1 MDSRLHQLLAELR
14 GALHDAIS
22 DSAEVHR
29 HWRKLRDDGYSLYLM
44 VDCKRHDDEDESVDR
59 SRVPMMGDEPVFQI
73 NGVDLSFLRS
83 IGIDPTR
90 RAPRRRS
97 S

>member
-1 MDSRLHQLLAELR
+1 MLAELR
-14 GALHDAIS
+14 GALHEAIS
-22 DSAEVHR
+22 DSTEVHR
-29 HWRKLRDDGYSLYLM
+29 HWRKLRDDGYSLYLV
-44 VDCKRHDDEDESVDR
+44 VDCKRHDGEDDDESVDR
-59 SRVPMMGDEPVFQI
+59 SRVPMVGNEPVFQI

-90 RAPRRRS
+90 RVPRRRS